1 LLEQEVDPE
10 EAAKWQRGTAET
22 MAKLVFEGYPCP
34 DCGGTMEQRTNVR
47 IPGLRAP
54 PGGCDA

>member
-1 LLEQEVDPE
+1 VDPE

-22 MAKLVFEGYPCP
+22 KAKLVFEGHPCP
-34 DCGGTMEQRTNVR
+34 DCGGIMERTNVR
-47 IPGLRAP
+47 IPGLRAH